1 MHAHSR
7 RLGYI
12 EGWASVIL
20 NSALFVVKYWA
31 GTRFGSVAM
40 IADAWH
46 TLSDTL
52 TSIVVIVGF
61 FIASRPAD
69 RSHPFGHGRAEP
81 IGAVIIATL
90 LAVVAM
96 NFLGESISRLRHAQA
111 ASFGLPAVIVF
122 MVSVVLKEGL
132 AQFSYWAGRKI
143 GSPSLKAD
151 GWHHRSD
158 AVASGLIVVGALLG
172 ARLWWVDGVMG
183 ILISLLILYATFDI
197 MKSAAAG
204 LLGEKPTPKLEGRL
218 RTVIAAA
225 SPPARNFHHLHV
237 HTYGEHSEYTFHL
250 DFPPQMPLKE
260 AHEQAS
266 LVEKAIRR
274 EMGAEATVHAEPG
287 ALRKPGA
294 VLRDSG
300 GSSAQRAL
308 RKPGAVSR
316 RNPPQ

>member
-1 MHAHSR
+1 MQMEDRSR

-12 EGWASVIL
+12 EGWASIIL

-52 TSIVVIVGF
+52 TSVVVVVGF

-69 RSHPFGHGRAEP
+69 RAHPFGHGRAEP

-90 LAVVAM
+90 LAVVAV
-96 NFLGESISRLRHAQA
+96 NFLTESIGRLRNAQA
-111 ASFGLPAVIVF
+111 ATFGLPAIIIF
-122 MVSVVLKEGL
+122 LVSMVLKEAL
-132 AQFSYWAGRKI
+132 AQFSYWAGRTI
-143 GSPSLKAD
+143 GSTSLKAD

-158 AVASGLIVVGALLG
+158 AIASGLIVVGALFG
-172 ARLWWVDGVMG
+172 ARFWWVDGVMG

-197 MKSAAAG
+197 LRSAAAA
-204 LLGEKPTPKLEGRL
+204 LLGEKPTAELEGRL

-225 SPPARNFHHLHV
+225 SGSARNFHHLHV
-237 HTYGEHSEYTFHL
+237 HTYGGHLEYTFHL
-250 DFPPQMPLKE
+250 NFPPRMPLQQ

-266 LVEKAIRR
+266 RVEKAIRR
-274 EMGAEATVHAEPG
+274 EMRAEATIHVEPG
-287 ALRKPGA
+287 G
-294 VLRDSG
+294 
-300 GSSAQRAL
+300 
-308 RKPGAVSR
+308 
-316 RNPPQ
+316 